1 MRSCRTSASGPG
13 PQDRVVGGPPR
24 SSPAWPEERFTCPGM
39 CSDGGWERGL
49 DWGQRS
55 GLHPSGGP
63 STRHPH
69 SPPTQRGAGA
79 AHPSGMGKPGRLTLC
94 VASDVAS
101 PQGEGLAG
109 QWRRRPCP
117 CPRPAAALTHRS
129 KVLGP
134 EGAPGPVALCAERDT
149 GLVTRGDSGPGRP
162 PRAPHSSM
170 PLSPG
175 PLSSRQ
181 TGPCTREARPA
192 TTASPGA
199 LEARGRGVGVPPSR
213 LPRGGGLG
221 ARGEAAWGLQGRR
234 GGTASL
240 LTPVSS
246 LLLRPPLRARPFSH
260 SLR

>member
-1 MRSCRTSASGPG
+1 MRSCRASASGPG

-134 EGAPGPVALCAERDT
+134 EGAPGPVALRRAGHRPGDARRLGAGAGHLARLTPPCRSAP
-149 GLVTRGDSGPGRP
+149 GLSPAARQGRAHGRP
-162 PRAPHSSM
+162 GLRPQPPRGHS
-170 PLSPG
+170 
-175 PLSSRQ
+175 R
-181 TGPCTREARPA
+181 
-192 TTASPGA
+192 
-199 LEARGRGVGVPPSR
+199 
-213 LPRGGGLG
+213 RGGGAWASCPPALP
-221 ARGEAAWGLQGRR
+221 GEAAWGLEGRR

>member
-1 MRSCRTSASGPG
+1 
-13 PQDRVVGGPPR
+13 
-24 SSPAWPEERFTCPGM
+24 M

-199 LEARGRGVGVPPSR
+199 LEAQGRGVGILPSR
-213 LPRGGGLG
+213 PPRG
-221 ARGEAAWGLQGRR
+221 RRPWGLEGRR